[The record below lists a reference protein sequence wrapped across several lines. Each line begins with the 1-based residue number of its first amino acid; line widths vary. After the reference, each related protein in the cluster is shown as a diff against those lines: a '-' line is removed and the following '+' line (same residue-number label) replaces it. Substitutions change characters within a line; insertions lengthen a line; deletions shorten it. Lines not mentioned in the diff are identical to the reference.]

1 MTERVVNMRIAHW
14 SRDRASLMTV
24 RLAVFVEEQ
33 GVPRELEQDES
44 DPDCRHLLAFSADGA
59 PVGTARLTPAGQ
71 IGRMAVLREW
81 RGRGVGRRL
90 LNCLLDIAAQSGRQE
105 VFLNAQCTAGAFYRL
120 AGFRPTGPVFE
131 EAGIPHQRMS
141 KRLATT

>member
-1 MTERVVNMRIAHW
+1 
-14 SRDRASLMTV
+14 MTV

-33 GVPRELEQDES
+33 GVPLELERDES
-44 DPDCRHLLAFSADGA
+44 DPDCRHLLACSADGT

-81 RGRGVGRRL
+81 RGRGIGRRL
-90 LNCLLDIAAQSGRQE
+90 LNGLLDIAAQSGKKE
-105 VFLNAQCTAGAFYRL
+105 VFLNAQCTAGTFYRL
-120 AGFRPTGPVFE
+120 AGFRPEGSVFD

-141 KRLATT
+141 KRLTTT